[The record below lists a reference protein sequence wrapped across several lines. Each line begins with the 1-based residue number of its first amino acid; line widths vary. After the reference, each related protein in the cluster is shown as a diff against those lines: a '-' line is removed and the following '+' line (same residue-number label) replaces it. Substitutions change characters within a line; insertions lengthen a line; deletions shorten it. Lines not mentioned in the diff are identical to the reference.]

1 VIYVSFP
8 ENVLKT
14 ALALYMYGDSVSLP
28 LPTFEEV
35 LVCNPA
41 TTTEEV
47 SNTHSQTS
55 FPDQRTTLI
64 ILRPYLPSFPDLNN
78 FIPKSN

>member
-1 VIYVSFP
+1 MVHSQMGYFSDLSFP

-47 SNTHSQTS
+47 SNTHCQTS
-55 FPDQRTTLI
+55 FPDL
-64 ILRPYLPSFPDLNN
+64 
-78 FIPKSN
+78 IPKSE

>member
-1 VIYVSFP
+1 
-8 ENVLKT
+8 VLKT

-47 SNTHSQTS
+47 SNIT
-55 FPDQRTTLI
+55 
-64 ILRPYLPSFPDLNN
+64 LRPYLASFPDLNN
-78 FIPKSN
+78 FIPEQTVLRSLTKLISQTRLTS

>member
-1 VIYVSFP
+1 M
-8 ENVLKT
+8 LKT

-47 SNTHSQTS
+47 SNPHPQT
-55 FPDQRTTLI
+55 
-64 ILRPYLPSFPDLNN
+64 SFPDLNN
-78 FIPKSN
+78 LILRPYVASLIPDPTPPNNHIL